1 MVEQLTLGIIIAAAL
16 ADSINP
22 CVFGVLIFL
31 LAYMT
36 RVFKNTARM
45 LLAGLIYITFVYIT
59 YFLMGIGIFTLAYTA
74 GFAKPFYW
82 FAASVA
88 IIAGLFE
95 VKDYFWYGKGFS
107 LQMIP
112 GAAERIKKY
121 SIAMERMETKHP
133 ALSLAVAA
141 FLGIFVVFVELP
153 CTGAPYLAVLSYM
166 SQSGFSYFAALPLL
180 LLYNLVF
187 IAPLLFIIY
196 LAYSG
201 VGLKKLE
208 KWRKENRG
216 LMRLVVGL
224 FLAGLGV
231 WIIST
236 VASYLLLHLI
246 GGIALVII
254 IMAILKYVVGYH
266 RD

>member
-16 ADSINP
+16 ADSISP
-22 CVFGVLIFL
+22 CLFGVLIFL

-153 CTGAPYLAVLSYM
+153 CTGAPYLAILGMLTKGQY
-166 SQSGFSYFAALPLL
+166 GEGIPLL

-187 IAPLLFIIY
+187 ILPLIVI
-196 LAYSG
+196 
-201 VGLKKLE
+201 VGFVYFGYTSKMLE
-208 KWRKENRG
+208 KWRKEHRG
-216 LMRLVVGL
+216 LMRLMIGL
-224 FLAGLGV
+224 FLLALGAYMI
-231 WIIST
+231 W
-236 VASYLLLHLI
+236 A
-246 GGIALVII
+246 VI
-254 IMAILKYVVGYH
+254 
-266 RD
+266 